1 MNGLGI
7 VYESVLARKV
17 EASSNTG
24 CQEYF
29 AVVVIALKGV
39 VHLFKA
45 LRVMNVAVRNVR
57 HVVPLSSHWEHIL
70 QLPVNK
76 PAN

>member
-7 VYESVLARKV
+7 VYESMLVRKV
-17 EASSNTG
+17 EAGLNTS
-24 CQEYF
+24 CQEDF

-45 LRVMNVAVRNVR
+45 LRVMNVAVSNISK
-57 HVVPLSSHWEHIL
+57 L
-70 QLPVNK
+70 
-76 PAN
+76 